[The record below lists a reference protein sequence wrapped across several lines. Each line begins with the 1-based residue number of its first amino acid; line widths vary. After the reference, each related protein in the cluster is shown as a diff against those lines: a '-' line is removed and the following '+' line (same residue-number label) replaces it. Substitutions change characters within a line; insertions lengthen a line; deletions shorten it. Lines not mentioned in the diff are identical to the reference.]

1 MLNRTLFDV
10 LPIQEVVANA
20 SPSAWR
26 DGLVVSQG
34 PGALTVM
41 LLDGQEGTLVTG
53 ATPEVGEPVAIH
65 PVAEVVAVG
74 GTWYSARPLVG
85 ADGGAS

>member
-1 MLNRTLFDV
+1 MIDRTLFDV

-26 DGLVVSQG
+26 DGLVVSQQ
-34 PGALTVM
+34 PGALTIA
-41 LLDGQEGTLVTG
+41 LLDGSEGTLMTG
-53 ATPEVGEPVAIH
+53 ATPEVGEPVAVH

-74 GTWYSARPLVG
+74 STWYAARPLIGVDE
-85 ADGGAS
+85 AR

>member
-1 MLNRTLFDV
+1 MINRTLFDV

-26 DGLVVSQG
+26 DGLVVSHR
-34 PGALTVM
+34 PGALTIA
-41 LLDGQEGTLVTG
+41 LLDGSEAAVMTG
-53 ATPEVGEPVAIH
+53 ATPEAGEPVALH

-74 GTWYSARPLVG
+74 GIWYSARPLV
-85 ADGGAS
+85 AVDEAS